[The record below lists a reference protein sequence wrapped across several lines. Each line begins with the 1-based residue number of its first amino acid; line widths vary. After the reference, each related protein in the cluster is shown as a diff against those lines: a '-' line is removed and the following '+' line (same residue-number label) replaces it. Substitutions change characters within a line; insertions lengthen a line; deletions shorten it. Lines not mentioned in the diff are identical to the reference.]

1 MKRITTTQLR
11 RKPRD
16 GERIVMVTCY
26 DATFAR
32 LVDEANVDVILLGDA
47 LGMRVTVEGVESEQQ
62 HDLLAQEA
70 CDEIQGYHISSPRP
84 AFDVPQLLARS
95 RPTGKARAM

>member
-32 LVDEANVDVILLGDA
+32 LVDEANVDVILIGDS
-47 LGMRVTVEGVESEQQ
+47 LGMVVQGHENTLPVTLDEMIYHCRAVARGAQRA
-62 HDLLAQEA
+62 HLASTMA
-70 CDEIQGYHISSPRP
+70 TRK
-84 AFDVPQLLARS
+84 
-95 RPTGKARAM
+95 GKATTRLDATKAFL